1 MNKVFSF
8 KKMKTKFLSLEI
20 FSLSFRGFN
29 QPQHIALKK
38 FMVPVSG
45 KNLSSISRKTLKN

>member
-20 FSLSFRGFN
+20 FSLSFRGFD
-29 QPQHIALKK
+29 QPRHIALKK